1 MSVIEKPRWFGG
13 KKLLA
18 LALVSL
24 ASAPPLSTYIA
35 TRSFE
40 RIKARPVER
49 TIRVTGSAKQRITS
63 DLIEWSATVS
73 AEAPDKLAAYR
84 RLHTDVDATVA
95 YLRAQGVPEGE
106 IFPDSATIEER
117 FTTVYE
123 GSGDD
128 RIAKQV
134 LTGYHAR
141 QYVAVRSGDV
151 QRVERVSREITTL
164 LENGVTVTSNHPAY
178 YYTKLGDLKIEMLSA
193 ASKDAR
199 TRAENMLKSAGGA
212 SLSSLRD
219 ADMGV
224 INVNPAN
231 SSETSWE
238 GNNDTSSLEKDV
250 IAIVHVTYGLR

>member
-123 GSGDD
+123 GTGDD

-134 LTGYHAR
+134 LTGYQNAKSLR
-141 QYVAVRSGDV
+141 PAGLLGTADV
-151 QRVERVSREITTL
+151 NDRQRVTL
-164 LENGVTVTSNHPAY
+164 Q
-178 YYTKLGDLKIEMLSA
+178 LGA
-193 ASKDAR
+193 AF
-199 TRAENMLKSAGGA
+199 
-212 SLSSLRD
+212 
-219 ADMGV
+219 
-224 INVNPAN
+224 
-231 SSETSWE
+231 
-238 GNNDTSSLEKDV
+238 
-250 IAIVHVTYGLR
+250 